1 MKPKSYFL
9 IRHKDN
15 IVKGPMPYQHML
27 GTLKAGEISS
37 GAEISGD
44 LGPWVFLDR
53 HNELKL
59 HYPKIYTFMH
69 EQGLL
74 PARSQWLQKLKKIF

>member
-1 MKPKSYFL
+1 MKPNSYFL

-15 IVKGPMPYQHML
+15 IVKGPMPYQQML
-27 GTLKAGEISS
+27 GALKAGEAGSA
-37 GAEISGD
+37 AEISGD

-59 HYPKIYTFMH
+59 HYPKIYAFMH
-69 EQGLL
+69 DHGLL
-74 PARSQWLQKLKKIF
+74 PARSKWMRKLKQIF